1 MTDASDLSSSRPLC
15 GAALLVAAL
24 AVAGCEDQRPGVT
37 GTTSLAVELVS
48 PGDPGAEDARLDDEA
63 RAVTLSVTALD
74 EQGEVDESFSR
85 QVDLHVHYLGGLSPA
100 LGQTP
105 LLAVD
110 LEAGRSPDIDLEL
123 PGVFGPTFLWIEDG
137 RGAGAT
143 FATGTSPVLW
153 YRDPWLVDVS
163 RPPDEAALD
172 ALERSPLELKQ
183 IRVSGSRYGAT
194 GRMVVT
200 GVYSQGYTLADVDCG
215 EGGDPPCTTGDY
227 DSVLVFSFNR
237 PLGEGTGPI
246 AVGDTIEAVT
256 GAVTEFNGLTELGF
270 PQSYVADGGRDP
282 GRVPEPVV
290 IQPEWLGTRIEME
303 RAESG
308 LVAIENATV
317 CELDDDYETYAQWK
331 LGLGE
336 EGCADSGS
344 IVNVITQ
351 GQVNEF
357 DPVDYIGQVLP
368 RVVGTLRPVNIGSFN
383 VWIIYPRDA
392 EDLTLP

>member
-1 MTDASDLSSSRPLC
+1 MTDASDLSSSRALG
-15 GAALLVAAL
+15 GAALVLAAL
-24 AVAGCEDQRPGVT
+24 AATGCVDERPGVT
-37 GTTSLAVELVS
+37 GTTSLAVDLAT
-48 PGDPGAEDARLDDEA
+48 PDDPGTDEDRLDDEA
-63 RAVTLSVTALD
+63 RTVSLSVAALD
-74 EQGEVDESFSR
+74 ERGGVDETFSR
-85 QVDLHVHYLGGLSPA
+85 QVDLYVHYLGSLSPA
-100 LGQTP
+100 LGQEP
-105 LLAVD
+105 LVSFD
-110 LEAGRSPDIDLEL
+110 VEAGLSLQVDLEL
-123 PGVFGPTFLWIEDG
+123 PGVFGPTFLWIEDA
-137 RGAGAT
+137 RGDDAT

-153 YRDPWLVDVS
+153 YRDPWLADVS

-200 GVYSQGYTLADVDCG
+200 GVYAQGYTLADVDCA
-215 EGGDPPCTTGDY
+215 EGAAPPCTTGDY
-227 DSVLVFSFNR
+227 DSVFVFSFNR
-237 PLGEGTGPI
+237 PLGEGTGPVE
-246 AVGDTIEAVT
+246 VGDVIDSVT

-270 PQSYVADGGRDP
+270 PQSYVADEERDP
-282 GRVPEPVV
+282 ARVPEPVV

-303 RAESG
+303 RVESG

-331 LGLGE
+331 LGVGE

-351 GQVNEF
+351 GQINDF
-357 DPVDYIGQVLP
+357 DPAAYIGQVLP
-368 RVVGTLRPVNIGSFN
+368 RVVGTLRPVNIGSFH